1 MNTENIS
8 KQKSFFK
15 KMLSVKEMPVFLF
28 LIGFCII
35 LSILSPY
42 FLTASNLMTTLVSFS
57 SSGLVVIGMTIV
69 LVMSGL
75 DLSVGAVVGFSATVV
90 AVLFAKA
97 SMNIWLASAIAIVTS
112 SLCGLINGIF
122 IAKLKLSPF
131 IMTLAMQSLVK
142 GLMLLITQGKSI
154 ATTGVDDAFSFLGQ
168 GYIGG
173 FFPCLVLIFIIV
185 AIIGHFLLRHTE
197 PFRQV
202 YYIGS
207 NEKSARLSGINVD
220 KVKIFIYILSAFLAS
235 IAGVLSTSRFGAS
248 TTSTG
253 AGVEMTAISAAVIGG
268 ASLNGGEG
276 SILGAVLG
284 IMLLSIVDNGLI
296 LLKVSVYGQDLIS
309 GAILL
314 IAVTLDAIS
323 HLKKNS

>member
-1 MNTENIS
+1 MNKGNVSEKNSIVR
-8 KQKSFFK
+8 KA
-15 KMLSVKEMPVFLF
+15 LSIKEMPVLLF

-42 FLTASNLMTTLVSFS
+42 FLTASNLMTTLVGFS

-69 LVMSGL
+69 LAMGGL
-75 DLSVGAVVGFSATVV
+75 DLSVGSVVGFSATVV
-90 AVLFAKA
+90 SVLFAKVG
-97 SMNIWLASAIAIVTS
+97 MNIWLAASIAIVVS
-112 SLCGLINGIF
+112 MLLGLINGLF
-122 IAKLKLSPF
+122 ISKLRLSPF
-131 IMTLAMQSLVK
+131 IMTLAMLSLVK
-142 GLMLLITQGKSI
+142 GLMLLITQGKSVAI
-154 ATTGVDDAFSFLGQ
+154 KGVDDAFSFLGQ

-173 FFPCLVLIFIIV
+173 FFPSIVLIFIV
-185 AIIGHFLLRHTE
+185 FAVLSHFLLRYSE
-197 PFRQV
+197 AFRQV

-220 KVKIFIYILSAFLAS
+220 KVKIFIYILSAFFAAV
-235 IAGVLSTSRFGAS
+235 AGVLSASRFGAS

-253 AGVEMTAISAAVIGG
+253 TGVEMKAISAAVIGG

-296 LLKVSVYGQDLIS
+296 LLRVSVYGQDLVS

-314 IAVTLDAIS
+314 IAVTIDAVS
-323 HLKKNS
+323 HIKKNR